1 MFVIFKIFKVII
13 IIMHFIIALSLIF
26 SSSQYLR
33 VAGII
38 FSSFIAI
45 AMVKKF
51 AKNPENDNINS
62 NSIDN
67 NANETESSYEDC
79 GVISKLIDDIFSGLM
94 YFWTGAFLQML
105 FGGGKQ
111 ARSAESVRGP
121 VLIKSNRF
129 DEIRKP
135 VSTFKDDIETSLAI
149 IEYKKSQESQAEN
162 QERMNKYVFKE
173 DDAEMD
179 SISANGAIEPNIDD
193 NDVEMDSVGNISSDD
208 LVGLEN
214 DENNDS
220 DKNSDTESDMYG
232 IY

>member
-1 MFVIFKIFKVII
+1 
-13 IIMHFIIALSLIF
+13 MHFIIALSLIF

>member
-13 IIMHFIIALSLIF
+13 IIMHLIIALSLIF
-26 SSSQYLR
+26 SSNQYLR
-33 VAGII
+33 VVGII

-105 FGGGKQ
+105 FGGGRQ
-111 ARSAESVRGP
+111 ARSAMAVRGT
-121 VLIKSNRF
+121 VLMKNNRF

-135 VSTFKDDIETSLAI
+135 VSTFKDDIEISLAI
-149 IEYKKSQESQAEN
+149 IENKKSQESQAEN
-162 QERMNKYVFKE
+162 QERMNKYVFEE
-173 DDAEMD
+173 DDAE
-179 SISANGAIEPNIDD
+179 I
-193 NDVEMDSVGNISSDD
+193 DSVGNISSNDFLGSEKETISSD
-208 LVGLEN
+208 
-214 DENNDS
+214 DENNNNSNDKS
-220 DKNSDTESDMYG
+220 D
-232 IY
+232 IYRIY